1 MAKKNSKSTKKLTGI
16 GAFLTLVLSL
26 AALCLGLFLSNVNQT
41 TWAANNAVGTS
52 GIMGAILGFGFSKTV
67 PSGGDIPEWATFPG
81 VKPSTVDGNTVYTAP
96 SHTGVMI
103 LFILMAAALILTI
116 LALLF
121 KKSKFGALLLVVAG
135 LCLVASGIMAFFP
148 MQMCGFEDKITNVL
162 NLKSGVEYSLG
173 IGSILGGCFGCVGGV
188 LGTGVGAV
196 ALLK

>member
-26 AALCLGLFLSNVNQT
+26 AALCLGLFLTNVNQT
-41 TWAANNAVGTS
+41 TWAANNAVGTNE
-52 GIMGAILGFGFSKTV
+52 IMGAILGFGFSKTV
-67 PSGGDIPEWATFPG
+67 PSGSDVPEWATFPG
-81 VKPSTVDGNTVYTAP
+81 VKISTADGNMVYTAP
-96 SHTGVMI
+96 SHAGTMI
-103 LFILMAAALILTI
+103 VFILMATALILTI

-148 MQMCGFEDKITNVL
+148 MQMCGFESKLTSSF
-162 NLKSGVEYSLG
+162 KTGVEYTLG

>member
-1 MAKKNSKSTKKLTGI
+1 MAKKNSKSTKKLTAI

-67 PSGGDIPEWATFPG
+67 PSGEDIPEWATFPG
-81 VKPSTVDGNTVYTAP
+81 AKPSVVDGNTVYSTP
-96 SHTGVMI
+96 SHSGVMI
-103 LFILMAAALILTI
+103 VFILMAVALVLTI

-121 KKSKFGALLLVVAG
+121 KKHKFGALLLVLAG
-135 LCLVASGIMAFFP
+135 LCLIASGIMAFFP
-148 MQMCGFEDKITNVL
+148 MQMCGFESKLTSSF
-162 NLKSGVEYSLG
+162 KTGVEYTLG

>member
-41 TWAANNAVGTS
+41 TWAASNAVSTS
-52 GIMGAILGFGFSKTV
+52 EIMGAILGFGFSKTV
-67 PSGGDIPEWATFPG
+67 PSGEDMPEWATFPG
-81 VKPSTVDGNTVYTAP
+81 VKASMADGNTVYTAP
-96 SHTGVMI
+96 ARTGTMI
-103 LFILMAAALILTI
+103 VFILMAVALVLTI

-121 KKSKFGALLLVVAG
+121 KKHKFGALLLVLAG

-148 MQMCGFEDKITNVL
+148 MQMCGFEDKITYPL
-162 NLKSGVEYSLG
+162 NLKTGVEYTLG